1 MCQSKCSQIHCQ
13 EEECQF
19 LSKLNISLDDIKPGQ
34 PNVVIL
40 TFLLQSKHK
49 KVKALK
55 TDLPTL
61 DRGLSK
67 SLHFAG
73 ASVTLH
79 F

>member
-13 EEECQF
+13 EEECQL

-34 PNVVIL
+34 PNVVKIL
-40 TFLLQSKHK
+40 LFFLSKHK

>member
-13 EEECQF
+13 EEECQL

-40 TFLLQSKHK
+40 TFFFLSKHK